1 MDFFSCM
8 QKPPSKTAF
17 FHGVM
22 KKIVKSSPVIKG
34 SKRFIFQH
42 LKKVFF
48 FFCLAQLQKIFIEH
62 LLAHFFSNTSFVQ
75 RPFVSHYE

>member
-8 QKPPSKTAF
+8 QKRPSKTAF

-22 KKIVKSSPVIKG
+22 KKIIKSSPVIKG
-34 SKRFIFQH
+34 SKRFIFQP

-48 FFCLAQLQKIFIEH
+48 FF
-62 LLAHFFSNTSFVQ
+62 FV
-75 RPFVSHYE
+75 